1 MAMQMNPA
9 PLAGITGIARRLV
22 AEGTLSEGEARKAAD
37 DAARQKIPLGAWLVE
52 NGLVASNQVALASSA
67 EFGIPLFDVEALDLA
82 QIPLRLVREDLIQK
96 HKALPLFKRG
106 NRLFIGVSDPT
117 NLRAL
122 DEIKFQSNHII
133 EPILIDEQQ
142 IDRAIEQAFN
152 ASSTVEMLRPSVLR
166 MLSAV

>member
-37 DAARQKIPLGAWLVE
+37 DALRQKIPLGAWLVE
-52 NGLVASNQVALASSA
+52 NGLVASQQVALASSA
-67 EFGIPLFDVEALDLA
+67 EFGIPLFDVEALDLT

-122 DEIKFQSNHII
+122 DEIKFQSNHI
-133 EPILIDEQQ
+133 L
-142 IDRAIEQAFN
+142 
-152 ASSTVEMLRPSVLR
+152 
-166 MLSAV
+166 